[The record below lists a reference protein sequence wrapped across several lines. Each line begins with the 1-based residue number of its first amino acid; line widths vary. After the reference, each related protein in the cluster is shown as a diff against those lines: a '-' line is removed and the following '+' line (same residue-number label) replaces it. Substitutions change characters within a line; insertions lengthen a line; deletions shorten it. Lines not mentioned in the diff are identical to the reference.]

1 MLSSSIGKGRAY
13 LCHHLSCSCS
23 LPVVSLQVFSYSSL
37 FFNELK
43 KILGHLLEAPGQAL
57 GWATTPSMIK
67 AVSTQPEVRFPFGKL
82 YRIWG
87 IGIGQWP
94 QTVFLF
100 SFRTVH
106 CLFLDHS
113 WARAFNQCADYQVIW
128 SPNSKV
134 WLVWFDWEDNRLDE
148 NWLHC
153 KGTGEKA
160 ISPLSFPISW
170 AKPSGLSIRL
180 LWFVFSS
187 TALLPSPH
195 ISKNIKMY
203 QIWISI
209 LFYLIFVISIFVA
222 F

>member
-67 AVSTQPEVRFPFGKL
+67 AVSTQPEVGIPFGKV
-82 YRIWG
+82 YHIWG
-87 IGIGQWP
+87 IGICQWP
-94 QTVFLF
+94 PTVCV
-100 SFRTVH
+100 SSRTVY

-134 WLVWFDWEDNRLDE
+134 WQVWFDWEDNRLDE
-148 NWLHC
+148 NWLYC

-203 QIWISI
+203 QI
-209 LFYLIFVISIFVA
+209 
-222 F
+222 